1 MDEKIKYI
9 MESNEIRNKLCKM
22 GIGSVVGP
30 TGPKGDRGDIGPVGP
45 KGEAGISHEFIV
57 DETKTIN
64 PDELAKVQDEFIS
77 NTHHLTF
84 YIPKGKK
91 GDQGEIGP
99 IGPKGEDGGATIE
112 VGKTE
117 TVDSTSLA
125 EVTNVGNNKD
135 VILNFKIPKGEKG
148 ETGPRGEKGE
158 TGPRGF
164 PGEIGISEVITID
177 GTETV
182 EADEQA
188 EVQDDFDRNI
198 HHLTFYIPKGE
209 KGEKGDQGEVGP
221 TGPIGSLGPTS
232 YDVIAFVSYPNT
244 TVAGIALTGASRI
257 IPGTTNKI
265 VMSGSNSIKVNK
277 SGLYEIT
284 VCGRISG
291 VTKDTGGAFY
301 LINGETSEVLTD
313 MSFILSKGNTE
324 DMDFSEISFV
334 DITAPA
340 TLQIKTEIDGDAATS
355 NIEFSSINVLI
366 KGYSV

>member
-9 MESNEIRNKLCKM
+9 MESNEIRNKLYKM
-22 GIGSVVGP
+22 GICPVIGP
-30 TGPKGDRGDIGPVGP
+30 TGPKGDRGDIGPVG
-45 KGEAGISHEFIV
+45 ETGISHEIII

-64 PDELAKVQDEFIS
+64 PDEPAKVQDEFNN
-77 NTHHLTF
+77 NTHYLTF
-84 YIPKGKK
+84 YIPKGEK
-91 GDQGEIGP
+91 GEQGSIGP
-99 IGPKGEDGGATIE
+99 IG
-112 VGKTE
+112 
-117 TVDSTSLA
+117 
-125 EVTNVGNNKD
+125 
-135 VILNFKIPKGEKG
+135 PKGEKG
-148 ETGPRGEKGE
+148 ETGPMGLPGEKG
-158 TGPRGF
+158 
-164 PGEIGISEVITID
+164 ISEIIIID
-177 GTETV
+177 KTETV
-182 EADEQA
+182 ESDEPA
-188 EVQDDFDRNI
+188 KIQDDFNDNT

-209 KGEKGDQGEVGP
+209 KGEKGDQGSVGP
-221 TGPIGSLGPTS
+221 AGPTGSLGPTS

-257 IPGTTNKI
+257 IPGITNKI
-265 VMSGSNSIKVNK
+265 SMEGSNSIKINQ

-291 VTKDTGGAFY
+291 VTKDIGGAFY
-301 LINGETSEVLTD
+301 LIKSETSEVLTD

-340 TLQIKTEIDGDAATS
+340 TLQIKTEIDGDTATS

>member
-9 MESNEIRNKLCKM
+9 MESNEIRNKLYKM
-22 GIGSVVGP
+22 GICPVVGP
-30 TGPKGDRGDIGPVGP
+30 TGPKGDRGDIGPVG
-45 KGEAGISHEFIV
+45 ETGISHEIII

-64 PDELAKVQDEFIS
+64 PDEPAKVQDEFNN
-77 NTHHLTF
+77 NTHYLTF
-84 YIPKGKK
+84 YIPKGEK
-91 GDQGEIGP
+91 GEQGSIGS
-99 IGPKGEDGGATIE
+99 IGPKGEQGEPGPMGLPGEKGISEIIIID
-112 VGKTE
+112 KTE
-117 TVDSTSLA
+117 TVEPDEPA
-125 EVTNVGNNKD
+125 
-135 VILNFKIPKGEKG
+135 KI
-148 ETGPRGEKGE
+148 
-158 TGPRGF
+158 
-164 PGEIGISEVITID
+164 
-177 GTETV
+177 
-182 EADEQA
+182 
-188 EVQDDFDRNI
+188 QDDFNDNT

-209 KGEKGDQGEVGP
+209 KGEKGDQGSVGP
-221 TGPIGSLGPTS
+221 AGPTGSLGPTS

-257 IPGTTNKI
+257 IPGITNKI
-265 VMSGSNSIKVNK
+265 SMEGSNSIKVNQ

-291 VTKDTGGAFY
+291 VTKDIGGAFY
-301 LINGETSEVLTD
+301 LIKSETSEVLTD

-340 TLQIKTEIDGDAATS
+340 TLQIKTEIDGDTATS

>member
-9 MESNEIRNKLCKM
+9 MESNEIRNKLYKI
-22 GIGSVVGP
+22 GICPVVGP
-30 TGPKGDRGDIGPVGP
+30 TGPKGDRGDIGPVG
-45 KGEAGISHEFIV
+45 ETGISHEIII

-64 PDELAKVQDEFIS
+64 PDEPAKVQDEFNN
-77 NTHHLTF
+77 NTHYLTF
-84 YIPKGKK
+84 YIPKGEK
-91 GDQGEIGP
+91 GEQGSIGP
-99 IGPKGEDGGATIE
+99 IGPKGEQGETGPMGLPGEKGISEIIIID
-112 VGKTE
+112 KTE
-117 TVDSTSLA
+117 TVEPDEPA
-125 EVTNVGNNKD
+125 
-135 VILNFKIPKGEKG
+135 KI
-148 ETGPRGEKGE
+148 
-158 TGPRGF
+158 
-164 PGEIGISEVITID
+164 
-177 GTETV
+177 
-182 EADEQA
+182 
-188 EVQDDFDRNI
+188 QDDFNDNT

-209 KGEKGDQGEVGP
+209 KGEKGDQGSVGP
-221 TGPIGSLGPTS
+221 AGPTGSLGPTS

-257 IPGTTNKI
+257 IPGITNKI
-265 VMSGSNSIKVNK
+265 SMEGSNSIKINQ

-291 VTKDTGGAFY
+291 VTKDIGGAFY
-301 LINGETSEVLTD
+301 LIKSETSEVLTD

-340 TLQIKTEIDGDAATS
+340 TLQIKTEIDGDTATS

>member
-9 MESNEIRNKLCKM
+9 MESNEIRNKLYKI
-22 GIGSVVGP
+22 GICPVVGP
-30 TGPKGDRGDIGPVGP
+30 TGPKGDRGDIGPVG
-45 KGEAGISHEFIV
+45 ETGISHEIII

-64 PDELAKVQDEFIS
+64 PDEPAKVQDEFNN
-77 NTHHLTF
+77 NTHYLTF
-84 YIPKGKK
+84 YIPKGE
-91 GDQGEIGP
+91 QGSIGP
-99 IGPKGEDGGATIE
+99 IG
-112 VGKTE
+112 
-117 TVDSTSLA
+117 
-125 EVTNVGNNKD
+125 
-135 VILNFKIPKGEKG
+135 PKGEKG
-148 ETGPRGEKGE
+148 ETGPMGLPGEKG
-158 TGPRGF
+158 
-164 PGEIGISEVITID
+164 ISEIIIID
-177 GTETV
+177 KTETV
-182 EADEQA
+182 EPDEPA
-188 EVQDDFDRNI
+188 KIQDDFNDNT

-209 KGEKGDQGEVGP
+209 KGEKGDQGSVGP
-221 TGPIGSLGPTS
+221 AGPTGSLGPTS

-257 IPGTTNKI
+257 IPGITNKI
-265 VMSGSNSIKVNK
+265 SMEGSNSIKINQ

-291 VTKDTGGAFY
+291 VTKDIGGAFY
-301 LINGETSEVLTD
+301 LIKSETSEVLTD

-340 TLQIKTEIDGDAATS
+340 TLQIKTEIDGDTATS

>member
-9 MESNEIRNKLCKM
+9 MESNEIRNKLYKM
-22 GIGSVVGP
+22 GICPVVGP
-30 TGPKGDRGDIGPVGP
+30 TGPKGDRGDIGPVG
-45 KGEAGISHEFIV
+45 ETGISHEIII

-64 PDELAKVQDEFIS
+64 PDEPAKVQDEFNN
-77 NTHHLTF
+77 NTHYLTF
-84 YIPKGKK
+84 YIPKGEK
-91 GDQGEIGP
+91 GEQGS
-99 IGPKGEDGGATIE
+99 IGPKGEQGEPGPMGLPGEKGISEIFIID
-112 VGKTE
+112 KTE
-117 TVDSTSLA
+117 TVEPDEPA
-125 EVTNVGNNKD
+125 
-135 VILNFKIPKGEKG
+135 KI
-148 ETGPRGEKGE
+148 
-158 TGPRGF
+158 
-164 PGEIGISEVITID
+164 
-177 GTETV
+177 
-182 EADEQA
+182 
-188 EVQDDFDRNI
+188 QDDFNDNT

-209 KGEKGDQGEVGP
+209 KGEKGDQGSVGP
-221 TGPIGSLGPTS
+221 AGPTGSLGPTS

-257 IPGTTNKI
+257 IPGITNKI
-265 VMSGSNSIKVNK
+265 SMEGSNSIKINQ

-291 VTKDTGGAFY
+291 VTKDIGGAFY
-301 LINGETSEVLTD
+301 LIKSETSEVLTD

-340 TLQIKTEIDGDAATS
+340 TLQIKTEIDGDTATS

>member
-9 MESNEIRNKLCKM
+9 MESNEIRNKLYKI
-22 GIGSVVGP
+22 GICPVVGP
-30 TGPKGDRGDIGPVGP
+30 TGPKGDRGDIGPVG
-45 KGEAGISHEFIV
+45 ETGISHEIII

-64 PDELAKVQDEFIS
+64 PDEPAKVQDEFNN
-77 NTHHLTF
+77 NTHYLTF
-84 YIPKGKK
+84 YIPKGEK
-91 GDQGEIGP
+91 GEQGS
-99 IGPKGEDGGATIE
+99 IGPKGEQGDTGPMGLPGEKGISE
-112 VGKTE
+112 IIIIDKTE
-117 TVDSTSLA
+117 TVEPDEPA
-125 EVTNVGNNKD
+125 
-135 VILNFKIPKGEKG
+135 KI
-148 ETGPRGEKGE
+148 
-158 TGPRGF
+158 
-164 PGEIGISEVITID
+164 
-177 GTETV
+177 
-182 EADEQA
+182 
-188 EVQDDFDRNI
+188 QDDFNDNT

-209 KGEKGDQGEVGP
+209 KGEKGDQGNVGP
-221 TGPIGSLGPTS
+221 AGPTGSLGPTS

-257 IPGTTNKI
+257 IPGITNKI
-265 VMSGSNSIKVNK
+265 SMEGSNSIKINQ

-291 VTKDTGGAFY
+291 VTKDIGGAFY
-301 LINGETSEVLTD
+301 LIKSETSEVLTD

-340 TLQIKTEIDGDAATS
+340 TLQIKTEIDGDTATS

>member
-9 MESNEIRNKLCKM
+9 MESNEIRNKLYKM
-22 GIGSVVGP
+22 GICPVVGP
-30 TGPKGDRGDIGPVGP
+30 TGPKGDRGDIGPVG
-45 KGEAGISHEFIV
+45 ETGISHEIII

-64 PDELAKVQDEFIS
+64 PDEPAKVQDEFNN
-77 NTHHLTF
+77 NTHYLTF
-84 YIPKGKK
+84 YIPKG
-91 GDQGEIGP
+91 E
-99 IGPKGEDGGATIE
+99 KGEQGSIG
-112 VGKTE
+112 
-117 TVDSTSLA
+117 
-125 EVTNVGNNKD
+125 
-135 VILNFKIPKGEKG
+135 PKGEKG
-148 ETGPRGEKGE
+148 ETGPTGLPGEKG
-158 TGPRGF
+158 
-164 PGEIGISEVITID
+164 ISEIIIID
-177 GTETV
+177 KTETV
-182 EADEQA
+182 EPDEPA
-188 EVQDDFDRNI
+188 KIQDDFDDNT

-209 KGEKGDQGEVGP
+209 KGEKGDQGSVGP
-221 TGPIGSLGPTS
+221 AGPTGSLGPTS

-257 IPGTTNKI
+257 IPGITNKI
-265 VMSGSNSIKVNK
+265 SMEGSNSIKINQ

-291 VTKDTGGAFY
+291 VTKDIGGAFY
-301 LINGETSEVLTD
+301 LIKSETSEVLTD

-340 TLQIKTEIDGDAATS
+340 TLQIKTEIDGDTATS

>member
-9 MESNEIRNKLCKM
+9 MESNEIRNKLYKI
-22 GIGSVVGP
+22 GICPVVGP
-30 TGPKGDRGDIGPVGP
+30 TGPKGDRGDIGPVG
-45 KGEAGISHEFIV
+45 ETGISHEIII

-64 PDELAKVQDEFIS
+64 HDEPAKVQDEFNN
-77 NTHHLTF
+77 NTHYLTF
-84 YIPKGKK
+84 YIPKGEK
-91 GDQGEIGP
+91 GEQGSIGP
-99 IGPKGEDGGATIE
+99 IG
-112 VGKTE
+112 
-117 TVDSTSLA
+117 
-125 EVTNVGNNKD
+125 
-135 VILNFKIPKGEKG
+135 PKGEKG
-148 ETGPRGEKGE
+148 ETGPQGEKGE
-158 TGPRGF
+158 TGPMGL
-164 PGEIGISEVITID
+164 PGEKGISEIIIID
-177 GTETV
+177 KTETV
-182 EADEQA
+182 EPDEPA
-188 EVQDDFDRNI
+188 KIQDDFNDNT

-209 KGEKGDQGEVGP
+209 KGEKGDQGSIGPAGP
-221 TGPIGSLGPTS
+221 TGSLGPTS

-257 IPGTTNKI
+257 IPGITNKI
-265 VMSGSNSIKVNK
+265 SMEGSNSIKINQ

-291 VTKDTGGAFY
+291 VTKDIGGAFY
-301 LINGETSEVLTD
+301 LIKSETSEVLTD

-340 TLQIKTEIDGDAATS
+340 TLQIKTEIDGDTVTS

>member
-9 MESNEIRNKLCKM
+9 MESNEIRNKLYKM
-22 GIGSVVGP
+22 GICPVVGP
-30 TGPKGDRGDIGPVGP
+30 TGPKGDRGDIGPVG
-45 KGEAGISHEFIV
+45 ETGISHEIII

-64 PDELAKVQDEFIS
+64 PDEPAKVQDEFNN
-77 NTHHLTF
+77 NTHYLTF
-84 YIPKGKK
+84 YIPKGEK
-91 GDQGEIGP
+91 GEQGSIGP
-99 IGPKGEDGGATIE
+99 IG
-112 VGKTE
+112 
-117 TVDSTSLA
+117 
-125 EVTNVGNNKD
+125 
-135 VILNFKIPKGEKG
+135 PKGEKG
-148 ETGPRGEKGE
+148 ETGPMGLPGEKG
-158 TGPRGF
+158 
-164 PGEIGISEVITID
+164 ISEIIIID
-177 GTETV
+177 KTETV
-182 EADEQA
+182 EPDEPA
-188 EVQDDFDRNI
+188 KIQDDFNDNT

-209 KGEKGDQGEVGP
+209 KGEKGDQGSVGP
-221 TGPIGSLGPTS
+221 AGPTGSLGPTS

-257 IPGTTNKI
+257 IPGITNKI
-265 VMSGSNSIKVNK
+265 SMEGSNSIKINQ

-291 VTKDTGGAFY
+291 VTKDIGGAFY
-301 LINGETSEVLTD
+301 LIKSETSEVLTD

-340 TLQIKTEIDGDAATS
+340 TLQIKTEIDGDTVTS

>member
-9 MESNEIRNKLCKM
+9 MESNEIRNKLYKM
-22 GIGSVVGP
+22 GICPVVGP
-30 TGPKGDRGDIGPVGP
+30 TGPKGDRGDIGPVG
-45 KGEAGISHEFIV
+45 ETGISHEIII

-64 PDELAKVQDEFIS
+64 PDEPAKVQDEFNS
-77 NTHHLTF
+77 NTHYLTF
-84 YIPKGKK
+84 YIPKGEK
-91 GDQGEIGP
+91 GEQGSIGP
-99 IGPKGEDGGATIE
+99 IGPKGEKGEPGPMGLPGEKGISEIIIID
-112 VGKTE
+112 KTE
-117 TVDSTSLA
+117 TVEPDEPA
-125 EVTNVGNNKD
+125 
-135 VILNFKIPKGEKG
+135 KI
-148 ETGPRGEKGE
+148 
-158 TGPRGF
+158 
-164 PGEIGISEVITID
+164 
-177 GTETV
+177 
-182 EADEQA
+182 
-188 EVQDDFDRNI
+188 QDDFNDNT

-209 KGEKGDQGEVGP
+209 KGEKGDQGSVGP
-221 TGPIGSLGPTS
+221 AGPTGSLGPTS

-257 IPGTTNKI
+257 IPGITNKI
-265 VMSGSNSIKVNK
+265 SMEGSNSIKINQ

-291 VTKDTGGAFY
+291 VTKDIGGAFY
-301 LINGETSEVLTD
+301 LIKSETSEVLTD

-340 TLQIKTEIDGDAATS
+340 TLQIKTEIDGDTATS

>member
-9 MESNEIRNKLCKM
+9 MESNEIRNKLYKM
-22 GIGSVVGP
+22 GICPVVGP
-30 TGPKGDRGDIGPVGP
+30 TGPKGDRGDIGPVG
-45 KGEAGISHEFIV
+45 ETGISHEIII

-64 PDELAKVQDEFIS
+64 PDEPAKVQDEFNS
-77 NTHHLTF
+77 NTHYLTF
-84 YIPKGKK
+84 YIPKGEK
-91 GDQGEIGP
+91 GEQGSIGP
-99 IGPKGEDGGATIE
+99 IGPKGEKGEPGPMGLPGEKGISEIIIID
-112 VGKTE
+112 KTE
-117 TVDSTSLA
+117 TVEPDEPA
-125 EVTNVGNNKD
+125 
-135 VILNFKIPKGEKG
+135 KI
-148 ETGPRGEKGE
+148 
-158 TGPRGF
+158 
-164 PGEIGISEVITID
+164 
-177 GTETV
+177 
-182 EADEQA
+182 
-188 EVQDDFDRNI
+188 QDDFNDNT

-209 KGEKGDQGEVGP
+209 KGEKGDQGSVGP
-221 TGPIGSLGPTS
+221 AGPTGSLGPTS

-257 IPGTTNKI
+257 IPGITNKI
-265 VMSGSNSIKVNK
+265 SMEGSNSIKINQ

-291 VTKDTGGAFY
+291 VTKDIGGAFY
-301 LINGETSEVLTD
+301 LIKSETSEVLTD

>member
-9 MESNEIRNKLCKM
+9 MESNEIRNKLYKM
-22 GIGSVVGP
+22 GICPVVGP
-30 TGPKGDRGDIGPVGP
+30 TGPKGDRGDIGPVG
-45 KGEAGISHEFIV
+45 ETGISHEIII

-64 PDELAKVQDEFIS
+64 PDEPAKVQDEFNS
-77 NTHHLTF
+77 NTHYLTF
-84 YIPKGKK
+84 YIPKGEK
-91 GDQGEIGP
+91 GEQGSIGP
-99 IGPKGEDGGATIE
+99 IGPKGEKGEPGPMGLPGEKGISEIFIID
-112 VGKTE
+112 KTE
-117 TVDSTSLA
+117 TVEPDEPA
-125 EVTNVGNNKD
+125 
-135 VILNFKIPKGEKG
+135 KI
-148 ETGPRGEKGE
+148 
-158 TGPRGF
+158 
-164 PGEIGISEVITID
+164 
-177 GTETV
+177 
-182 EADEQA
+182 
-188 EVQDDFDRNI
+188 QDDFNDNT

-209 KGEKGDQGEVGP
+209 KGEKGDHGSVGP
-221 TGPIGSLGPTS
+221 AGPTGSLGPTS

-257 IPGTTNKI
+257 IPGITNKI
-265 VMSGSNSIKVNK
+265 SMEGSNSIKINQ

-291 VTKDTGGAFY
+291 VTKDIGGAFY
-301 LINGETSEVLTD
+301 LIKSETSEVLTD

-340 TLQIKTEIDGDAATS
+340 TLQIKTEIDGDTATS

>member
-9 MESNEIRNKLCKM
+9 MESNEIRNKLYKI
-22 GIGSVVGP
+22 GICPVVGP
-30 TGPKGDRGDIGPVGP
+30 TGPKGDRGDIGPVG
-45 KGEAGISHEFIV
+45 ETGISHEIII

-64 PDELAKVQDEFIS
+64 PDEPAKVQDEFNN
-77 NTHHLTF
+77 NTHYLTF
-84 YIPKGKK
+84 YIPKGEK
-91 GDQGEIGP
+91 GEQGSIGS
-99 IGPKGEDGGATIE
+99 IGPKGEQGEPGPMGLPGEKGISEIIIID
-112 VGKTE
+112 KTE
-117 TVDSTSLA
+117 TVEPDEPA
-125 EVTNVGNNKD
+125 
-135 VILNFKIPKGEKG
+135 KI
-148 ETGPRGEKGE
+148 
-158 TGPRGF
+158 
-164 PGEIGISEVITID
+164 
-177 GTETV
+177 
-182 EADEQA
+182 
-188 EVQDDFDRNI
+188 QDDFNDNT

-209 KGEKGDQGEVGP
+209 KGEKGDQGSVGP
-221 TGPIGSLGPTS
+221 AGPTGSLGPTS

-257 IPGTTNKI
+257 IPGITNKI
-265 VMSGSNSIKVNK
+265 SMEGSNSIKINQ

-291 VTKDTGGAFY
+291 VTKDIGGAFY
-301 LINGETSEVLTD
+301 LIKSETSEVLTD

-340 TLQIKTEIDGDAATS
+340 TLQIKTEIDGDTATS

>member
-9 MESNEIRNKLCKM
+9 MESNEIRNKLYKI
-22 GIGSVVGP
+22 GICPVVGP
-30 TGPKGDRGDIGPVGP
+30 TGPKGDRGDIGPVG
-45 KGEAGISHEFIV
+45 ETGISHEIII

-64 PDELAKVQDEFIS
+64 PDEPAKVQDEFNN
-77 NTHHLTF
+77 NTHYLTF
-84 YIPKGKK
+84 YIPKGEK
-91 GDQGEIGP
+91 GEQGSIGS
-99 IGPKGEDGGATIE
+99 IGPKGEQGEPGPMGLPGEKGISEIIIID
-112 VGKTE
+112 KTE
-117 TVDSTSLA
+117 TVEPDEPA
-125 EVTNVGNNKD
+125 
-135 VILNFKIPKGEKG
+135 KI
-148 ETGPRGEKGE
+148 
-158 TGPRGF
+158 
-164 PGEIGISEVITID
+164 
-177 GTETV
+177 
-182 EADEQA
+182 
-188 EVQDDFDRNI
+188 QDDFNDNT

-209 KGEKGDQGEVGP
+209 KGEKGDQGNVGP
-221 TGPIGSLGPTS
+221 AGPTGSLGPTS

-257 IPGTTNKI
+257 IPGITNKI
-265 VMSGSNSIKVNK
+265 SMESSNSIKINQ

-291 VTKDTGGAFY
+291 VTKDIGGAFY
-301 LINGETSEVLTD
+301 LIKSETSEVLTD

-340 TLQIKTEIDGDAATS
+340 TLQIKTEIDGDTVTS

>member
-9 MESNEIRNKLCKM
+9 MESNEIRNKLYKI
-22 GIGSVVGP
+22 GICPVVGP
-30 TGPKGDRGDIGPVGP
+30 TGPKGDRGDIGPVG
-45 KGEAGISHEFIV
+45 ETGISHEIII

-64 PDELAKVQDEFIS
+64 PDEPAKVQDEFNN
-77 NTHHLTF
+77 NTHYLTF
-84 YIPKGKK
+84 YIPKGEK
-91 GDQGEIGP
+91 GEQGSIGS
-99 IGPKGEDGGATIE
+99 IGPKGEQGEPGPMGLPGEKGISEIIIID
-112 VGKTE
+112 KTE
-117 TVDSTSLA
+117 TVEPDEPA
-125 EVTNVGNNKD
+125 
-135 VILNFKIPKGEKG
+135 KI
-148 ETGPRGEKGE
+148 
-158 TGPRGF
+158 
-164 PGEIGISEVITID
+164 
-177 GTETV
+177 
-182 EADEQA
+182 
-188 EVQDDFDRNI
+188 QDDFNDNT

-209 KGEKGDQGEVGP
+209 KGEKGDQGNVGP
-221 TGPIGSLGPTS
+221 AGPTGSLGPTS

-257 IPGTTNKI
+257 IPGITNKI
-265 VMSGSNSIKVNK
+265 SMECSNSIKINQ

-291 VTKDTGGAFY
+291 VTKDIGGAFY
-301 LINGETSEVLTD
+301 LIKSETSEVLTD

-340 TLQIKTEIDGDAATS
+340 TLQIKTEIDGDTVTS

>member
-9 MESNEIRNKLCKM
+9 MESNEIKNKLCKM
-22 GIGSVVGP
+22 GICPMVGP
-30 TGPKGDRGDIGPVGP
+30 TGPKGDRGLNGEKGEKGDIGPMGP
-45 KGEAGISHEFIV
+45 RGESGAATIGI
-57 DETKTIN
+57 
-64 PDELAKVQDEFIS
+64 
-77 NTHHLTF
+77 
-84 YIPKGKK
+84 
-91 GDQGEIGP
+91 GEI
-99 IGPKGEDGGATIE
+99 
-112 VGKTE
+112 E
-117 TVDSTSLA
+117 TVDSSSLA
-125 EVTNVGNNKD
+125 EITNIGTNQD

-148 ETGPRGEKGE
+148 EKGDQGEKGDTGPRGL
-158 TGPRGF
+158 

-177 GTETV
+177 GTETL
-182 EADEQA
+182 EPDEPA

-209 KGEKGDQGEVGP
+209 KGEKGEQGEVGP
-221 TGPIGSLGPTS
+221 TGPQGSLGPTS

-257 IPGTTNKI
+257 IPGITNKI
-265 VMSGSNSIKVNK
+265 SMEGSNSIKINK

-291 VTKDTGGAFY
+291 VTNDIGAAFY
-301 LINGETSEVLTD
+301 LIKSETSEVLTD
-313 MSFILSKGNTE
+313 MSFILEKGNTE

-340 TLQIKTEIDGDAATS
+340 TLQIKTEIKGDAATS

>member
-9 MESNEIRNKLCKM
+9 MESNEIRNKLYKM
-22 GIGSVVGP
+22 GICPVVGP
-30 TGPKGDRGDIGPVGP
+30 TGPKGDRGDIGPVG
-45 KGEAGISHEFIV
+45 ETGISHEIII

-64 PDELAKVQDEFIS
+64 PDEPAKVQDEFNN
-77 NTHHLTF
+77 NTHYLTF
-84 YIPKGKK
+84 YIPKGEK
-91 GDQGEIGP
+91 GEQGSIGP
-99 IGPKGEDGGATIE
+99 IG
-112 VGKTE
+112 
-117 TVDSTSLA
+117 
-125 EVTNVGNNKD
+125 
-135 VILNFKIPKGEKG
+135 PKGEKG
-148 ETGPRGEKGE
+148 ETGPMGLPGEKG
-158 TGPRGF
+158 
-164 PGEIGISEVITID
+164 ISEIIIID
-177 GTETV
+177 KTETV
-182 EADEQA
+182 EPDEPA
-188 EVQDDFDRNI
+188 KIQDDFNDNT

-209 KGEKGDQGEVGP
+209 KGEKGDQGNVGP
-221 TGPIGSLGPTS
+221 AGPTGSLGPTS

-257 IPGTTNKI
+257 IPGITNKI
-265 VMSGSNSIKVNK
+265 SMEGSNSIKINQ

-291 VTKDTGGAFY
+291 VTKDIGGAFY
-301 LINGETSEVLTD
+301 LIKSETSEVLTD

-340 TLQIKTEIDGDAATS
+340 TLQIKTEIDGDSATS

>member
-22 GIGSVVGP
+22 GICPVVGP
-30 TGPKGDRGDIGPVGP
+30 TGPKGEKGDIGPV
-45 KGEAGISHEFIV
+45 GEAGISHEFIV

-64 PDELAKVQDEFIS
+64 PDEPAKVQDEFNS

-84 YIPKGKK
+84 YIPKGEK

-99 IGPKGEDGGATIE
+99 VGPKGEDGGATIE

-148 ETGPRGEKGE
+148 ETGPQGEKGE

-221 TGPIGSLGPTS
+221 TGPMGSLGPTS

-257 IPGTTNKI
+257 IPGITNKI
-265 VMSGSNSIKVNK
+265 SMEGSNSIKINQ

-291 VTKDTGGAFY
+291 VTKDIGGAFY
-301 LINGETSEVLTD
+301 LIKSETSEVLTD

-340 TLQIKTEIDGDAATS
+340 TLQLKTEIDGDTATS

>member
-9 MESNEIRNKLCKM
+9 MESNEIRNKLYKI
-22 GIGSVVGP
+22 GICPVVGP
-30 TGPKGDRGDIGPVGP
+30 TGPKGDRGDIGPVG
-45 KGEAGISHEFIV
+45 ETGISHEIII

-64 PDELAKVQDEFIS
+64 PDEPAKVQDEFNN
-77 NTHHLTF
+77 NTHYLTF
-84 YIPKGKK
+84 YIPKGEK
-91 GDQGEIGP
+91 GEQGSIGSIGPTGEQGEPGP
-99 IGPKGEDGGATIE
+99 MGLPGEKGISEIIIID
-112 VGKTE
+112 KTE
-117 TVDSTSLA
+117 TVEPDEPA
-125 EVTNVGNNKD
+125 
-135 VILNFKIPKGEKG
+135 KI
-148 ETGPRGEKGE
+148 
-158 TGPRGF
+158 
-164 PGEIGISEVITID
+164 
-177 GTETV
+177 
-182 EADEQA
+182 
-188 EVQDDFDRNI
+188 QDDFNDNT

-209 KGEKGDQGEVGP
+209 KGEKGDQGNVGP
-221 TGPIGSLGPTS
+221 AGPTGSLGPTS

-257 IPGTTNKI
+257 IPGITNKI
-265 VMSGSNSIKVNK
+265 SMEGSNSIKINQ

-291 VTKDTGGAFY
+291 VTKDIGGAFY
-301 LINGETSEVLTD
+301 LIKSETSEVLTD

-340 TLQIKTEIDGDAATS
+340 TLQIKTEIDGDTATS

>member
-22 GIGSVVGP
+22 GICPVVGP
-30 TGPKGDRGDIGPVGP
+30 TGPKGDRGDIGPVG
-45 KGEAGISHEFIV
+45 ETGISHEIII

-64 PDELAKVQDEFIS
+64 PDEPAKVQDEFNN
-77 NTHHLTF
+77 NTH
-84 YIPKGKK
+84 Y
-91 GDQGEIGP
+91 
-99 IGPKGEDGGATIE
+99 
-112 VGKTE
+112 
-117 TVDSTSLA
+117 
-125 EVTNVGNNKD
+125 
-135 VILNFKIPKGEKG
+135 
-148 ETGPRGEKGE
+148 
-158 TGPRGF
+158 
-164 PGEIGISEVITID
+164 
-177 GTETV
+177 
-182 EADEQA
+182 
-188 EVQDDFDRNI
+188 
-198 HHLTFYIPKGE
+198 LTFYIPKGE
-209 KGEKGDQGEVGP
+209 KGEQGSI
-221 TGPIGSLGPTS
+221 GPIGPKGEKGEKGPTS

-257 IPGTTNKI
+257 IPGITNKI
-265 VMSGSNSIKVNK
+265 SMEGSNSIKINQ

-291 VTKDTGGAFY
+291 VTKDIGGAFY
-301 LINGETSEVLTD
+301 LIKSETSEVLTD

-340 TLQIKTEIDGDAATS
+340 TLQIKTEIDGDSATS

>member
-9 MESNEIRNKLCKM
+9 MESNEIRNKLYKM
-22 GIGSVVGP
+22 GICPVVGP
-30 TGPKGDRGDIGPVGP
+30 TGPKGDRGDIGPVG
-45 KGEAGISHEFIV
+45 ETGISHEIII

-64 PDELAKVQDEFIS
+64 PDEPAKVQDEFNS
-77 NTHHLTF
+77 NTHYLTF
-84 YIPKGKK
+84 YIPKGEK
-91 GDQGEIGP
+91 GEQGSIGP
-99 IGPKGEDGGATIE
+99 IGPKGEKGEPGPMGLPGEKGISEIIIID
-112 VGKTE
+112 KTE
-117 TVDSTSLA
+117 TVEPDEPA
-125 EVTNVGNNKD
+125 
-135 VILNFKIPKGEKG
+135 KI
-148 ETGPRGEKGE
+148 
-158 TGPRGF
+158 
-164 PGEIGISEVITID
+164 
-177 GTETV
+177 
-182 EADEQA
+182 
-188 EVQDDFDRNI
+188 QDDFNDNT

-209 KGEKGDQGEVGP
+209 KGEKGDQGSVGP
-221 TGPIGSLGPTS
+221 AGPTGSLGPTS

-257 IPGTTNKI
+257 IPGITNKI
-265 VMSGSNSIKVNK
+265 SMEGSNSIKINQ

-291 VTKDTGGAFY
+291 VTKDIGGAFY
-301 LINGETSEVLTD
+301 LIKSETSEVLTD

-340 TLQIKTEIDGDAATS
+340 TLQIKTEIDGDTVTS

>member
-22 GIGSVVGP
+22 GICPVVGP
-30 TGPKGDRGDIGPVGP
+30 TGPKGEKGDIGPVG
-45 KGEAGISHEFIV
+45 ETGISHEIII

-64 PDELAKVQDEFIS
+64 PDEHAKVQDEFNN
-77 NTHHLTF
+77 NTHYLTF
-84 YIPKGKK
+84 YIPKGEK
-91 GDQGEIGP
+91 GEQGSIGP
-99 IGPKGEDGGATIE
+99 IGPKGE
-112 VGKTE
+112 
-117 TVDSTSLA
+117 
-125 EVTNVGNNKD
+125 
-135 VILNFKIPKGEKG
+135 KGEKG
-148 ETGPRGEKGE
+148 ETGPMGLPGEKG
-158 TGPRGF
+158 
-164 PGEIGISEVITID
+164 ISEIIIID
-177 GTETV
+177 KTETV
-182 EADEQA
+182 EPDEPA
-188 EVQDDFDRNI
+188 KIQDDFNDNT

-209 KGEKGDQGEVGP
+209 KGEKGDQGSVGP
-221 TGPIGSLGPTS
+221 AGPTGSLGPTS

-257 IPGTTNKI
+257 IPGITNKI
-265 VMSGSNSIKVNK
+265 SMEGSNSIKVNQ

-291 VTKDTGGAFY
+291 VTKDIGGAFY
-301 LINGETSEVLTD
+301 LIKSETSEVLTD

-340 TLQIKTEIDGDAATS
+340 TLQIKTEIDGDTATS

>member
-9 MESNEIRNKLCKM
+9 MESNEIRNKLYKM
-22 GIGSVVGP
+22 GICPVVGP
-30 TGPKGDRGDIGPVGP
+30 TGPKGDRGDIGPVG
-45 KGEAGISHEFIV
+45 ETGISHEIII

-64 PDELAKVQDEFIS
+64 PDEPAKVQDEFNN
-77 NTHHLTF
+77 NTHYLTF
-84 YIPKGKK
+84 YIPKGEK
-91 GDQGEIGP
+91 GEQGSIGP
-99 IGPKGEDGGATIE
+99 IG
-112 VGKTE
+112 
-117 TVDSTSLA
+117 
-125 EVTNVGNNKD
+125 
-135 VILNFKIPKGEKG
+135 PKGEKG
-148 ETGPRGEKGE
+148 ETGPMGLPGEKG
-158 TGPRGF
+158 
-164 PGEIGISEVITID
+164 ISEIIIID
-177 GTETV
+177 KTETV
-182 EADEQA
+182 EPDEPA
-188 EVQDDFDRNI
+188 KIQDDFNDNT

-209 KGEKGDQGEVGP
+209 KGEKGDQGSVGP
-221 TGPIGSLGPTS
+221 AGPTGSLGPTS

-257 IPGTTNKI
+257 IPGITNKI
-265 VMSGSNSIKVNK
+265 SMEGSNSIKINQ

-291 VTKDTGGAFY
+291 VTKDIGGAFY
-301 LINGETSEVLTD
+301 LIKSETSEVLKD

-340 TLQIKTEIDGDAATS
+340 TLQIKTEIDGDTVTS

>member
-9 MESNEIRNKLCKM
+9 MESNEIRNKLYKM
-22 GIGSVVGP
+22 GICPVVGP
-30 TGPKGDRGDIGPVGP
+30 TGPKGEKGDIGPVG
-45 KGEAGISHEFIV
+45 ETGISHEIII

-64 PDELAKVQDEFIS
+64 PDEPAKVQDEFNN
-77 NTHHLTF
+77 NTHYLTF
-84 YIPKGKK
+84 YIPKGEK
-91 GDQGEIGP
+91 GEQGSIGP
-99 IGPKGEDGGATIE
+99 IG
-112 VGKTE
+112 
-117 TVDSTSLA
+117 
-125 EVTNVGNNKD
+125 
-135 VILNFKIPKGEKG
+135 PKGEKG
-148 ETGPRGEKGE
+148 ETGPQGEKGE
-158 TGPRGF
+158 TGPMGL
-164 PGEIGISEVITID
+164 PGEKGISEIIIID
-177 GTETV
+177 KTETV
-182 EADEQA
+182 EPDEPA
-188 EVQDDFDRNI
+188 KIQDDFNDNT

-209 KGEKGDQGEVGP
+209 KGEKGDQGSVGP
-221 TGPIGSLGPTS
+221 AGPTGSLGPTS

-257 IPGTTNKI
+257 IPGITNKI
-265 VMSGSNSIKVNK
+265 SMEGSNSIKINQ

-291 VTKDTGGAFY
+291 VTKDIGGAFY
-301 LINGETSEVLTD
+301 LIKSETSEVLTD

-340 TLQIKTEIDGDAATS
+340 TLQIKTEIDGDTATS

>member
-9 MESNEIRNKLCKM
+9 MESNEIRNKLYKI
-22 GIGSVVGP
+22 GICPVVGP
-30 TGPKGDRGDIGPVGP
+30 TGPKGDRGDIGPVG
-45 KGEAGISHEFIV
+45 ETGISHEIII

-64 PDELAKVQDEFIS
+64 PDEPAKVQDEFNN
-77 NTHHLTF
+77 NTHYLTF
-84 YIPKGKK
+84 YIPKGEK
-91 GDQGEIGP
+91 GEQGSIGP
-99 IGPKGEDGGATIE
+99 IG
-112 VGKTE
+112 
-117 TVDSTSLA
+117 
-125 EVTNVGNNKD
+125 
-135 VILNFKIPKGEKG
+135 PKGEKG
-148 ETGPRGEKGE
+148 ETGPMGLPGEKG
-158 TGPRGF
+158 
-164 PGEIGISEVITID
+164 ISEIIIID
-177 GTETV
+177 KTETV
-182 EADEQA
+182 EPDEPA
-188 EVQDDFDRNI
+188 KIQDDFDDNT

-209 KGEKGDQGEVGP
+209 KGEKGDQGSVGP
-221 TGPIGSLGPTS
+221 AGPTGSLGPTS

-257 IPGTTNKI
+257 IPGITNKI
-265 VMSGSNSIKVNK
+265 SMEGSNSIKINQ

-291 VTKDTGGAFY
+291 VTKDIGGAFY
-301 LINGETSEVLTD
+301 LIKSETSEVLTD

-340 TLQIKTEIDGDAATS
+340 TLQIKTEIDGDTATS

>member
-9 MESNEIRNKLCKM
+9 MESNEIRNKLCKI
-22 GIGSVVGP
+22 GICPVVGP
-30 TGPKGDRGDIGPVGP
+30 TGPKGDRGDIGPVG
-45 KGEAGISHEFIV
+45 ETGIGHEIII

-64 PDELAKVQDEFIS
+64 PDEPAKVQDEFNN
-77 NTHHLTF
+77 NTHYLTF
-84 YIPKGKK
+84 YIPKGEK
-91 GDQGEIGP
+91 GDTGPMGLPGE
-99 IGPKGEDGGATIE
+99 KGISEIIIID
-112 VGKTE
+112 KTE
-117 TVDSTSLA
+117 TVEPDEPA
-125 EVTNVGNNKD
+125 
-135 VILNFKIPKGEKG
+135 KI
-148 ETGPRGEKGE
+148 
-158 TGPRGF
+158 
-164 PGEIGISEVITID
+164 
-177 GTETV
+177 
-182 EADEQA
+182 
-188 EVQDDFDRNI
+188 QDDFDDNT

-209 KGEKGDQGEVGP
+209 KGEKGDQGSVGP
-221 TGPIGSLGPTS
+221 AGPTGSLGPTS

-257 IPGTTNKI
+257 IPGITNKI
-265 VMSGSNSIKVNK
+265 SMEGSNGIKINQ

-291 VTKDTGGAFY
+291 VTKDIGGAFY
-301 LINGETSEVLTD
+301 LIKSETSEVLTD

-340 TLQIKTEIDGDAATS
+340 TLQIKTEIDGDTATS

>member
-9 MESNEIRNKLCKM
+9 MESNEIRNKLYKI
-22 GIGSVVGP
+22 GICPVVGP
-30 TGPKGDRGDIGPVGP
+30 TGPKGDRGDIGPVG
-45 KGEAGISHEFIV
+45 ETGISHEIII

-64 PDELAKVQDEFIS
+64 PDEPEKVQDEFNN
-77 NTHHLTF
+77 NTHYLTF
-84 YIPKGKK
+84 YIPKGEK
-91 GDQGEIGP
+91 GEQGSIGS
-99 IGPKGEDGGATIE
+99 IGPKGEQGEPGPMGLPGEKGISEIIIID
-112 VGKTE
+112 KTE
-117 TVDSTSLA
+117 TVEPDEPA
-125 EVTNVGNNKD
+125 
-135 VILNFKIPKGEKG
+135 KI
-148 ETGPRGEKGE
+148 
-158 TGPRGF
+158 
-164 PGEIGISEVITID
+164 
-177 GTETV
+177 
-182 EADEQA
+182 
-188 EVQDDFDRNI
+188 QDDFNDNT

-209 KGEKGDQGEVGP
+209 KGEKGDQGNVGP
-221 TGPIGSLGPTS
+221 AGPTGSLGPTS

-257 IPGTTNKI
+257 IPGITNKI
-265 VMSGSNSIKVNK
+265 SMEGSNSIKINQ

-291 VTKDTGGAFY
+291 VTKDIGGAFY
-301 LINGETSEVLTD
+301 LIKSETSEVLTD

-340 TLQIKTEIDGDAATS
+340 TLQIKTEIDGDTATS

>member
-9 MESNEIRNKLCKM
+9 MESNEIRNKLYKM
-22 GIGSVVGP
+22 GICPVVGP
-30 TGPKGDRGDIGPVGP
+30 TGPRGEKGDIGPVG
-45 KGEAGISHEFIV
+45 ETGISHEIII

-64 PDELAKVQDEFIS
+64 PDEPAKVQDEFNN
-77 NTHHLTF
+77 NTHYLTF
-84 YIPKGKK
+84 YIPKGE
-91 GDQGEIGP
+91 QGSIGP
-99 IGPKGEDGGATIE
+99 IG
-112 VGKTE
+112 
-117 TVDSTSLA
+117 
-125 EVTNVGNNKD
+125 
-135 VILNFKIPKGEKG
+135 PKGEKG
-148 ETGPRGEKGE
+148 ETGPMGLPGEKG
-158 TGPRGF
+158 
-164 PGEIGISEVITID
+164 ISEIIIID
-177 GTETV
+177 KTETV
-182 EADEQA
+182 EPDEPA
-188 EVQDDFDRNI
+188 KIQDDFNDNT

-209 KGEKGDQGEVGP
+209 KGEKGDQGSVGP
-221 TGPIGSLGPTS
+221 AGPTGSLGPTS

-257 IPGTTNKI
+257 IPGITNKI
-265 VMSGSNSIKVNK
+265 SMEGSNSIKINQ

-291 VTKDTGGAFY
+291 VTKDIGGAFY
-301 LINGETSEVLTD
+301 LIKSETSEVLTD

-340 TLQIKTEIDGDAATS
+340 TLQIKTEIDGDTATS

>member
-9 MESNEIRNKLCKM
+9 MESNEIRNKLYKM
-22 GIGSVVGP
+22 GICPVVGP
-30 TGPKGDRGDIGPVGP
+30 TGPRGEKGDIGPVG
-45 KGEAGISHEFIV
+45 ETGISHEIII

-64 PDELAKVQDEFIS
+64 PDEPAKVQDEFNN
-77 NTHHLTF
+77 NTHYLTF
-84 YIPKGKK
+84 YIPKGEK
-91 GDQGEIGP
+91 GEQGS
-99 IGPKGEDGGATIE
+99 IGPKGEQGDTGPMGLPGEKGISE
-112 VGKTE
+112 IIIIDKTE
-117 TVDSTSLA
+117 TVEPDEPA
-125 EVTNVGNNKD
+125 
-135 VILNFKIPKGEKG
+135 KI
-148 ETGPRGEKGE
+148 
-158 TGPRGF
+158 
-164 PGEIGISEVITID
+164 
-177 GTETV
+177 
-182 EADEQA
+182 
-188 EVQDDFDRNI
+188 QDDFNDNT

-209 KGEKGDQGEVGP
+209 KGEKGDQGSVGP
-221 TGPIGSLGPTS
+221 AGPTGSLGPTS

-257 IPGTTNKI
+257 IPGITNKI
-265 VMSGSNSIKVNK
+265 SMEGSNSIKVNQ

-291 VTKDTGGAFY
+291 VTKDIGGAFY
-301 LINGETSEVLTD
+301 LIKSETSEVLTD

-340 TLQIKTEIDGDAATS
+340 TLQIKTEIDGDTATS

>member
-9 MESNEIRNKLCKM
+9 MESNEIRNKLYKI
-22 GIGSVVGP
+22 GICPVVGP
-30 TGPKGDRGDIGPVGP
+30 TGPKGDRGDIGPVG
-45 KGEAGISHEFIV
+45 ETGISHEIII

-64 PDELAKVQDEFIS
+64 PDEPAKVQDEFNN
-77 NTHHLTF
+77 NTHYLTF
-84 YIPKGKK
+84 YIPKGEK
-91 GDQGEIGP
+91 GEQGS
-99 IGPKGEDGGATIE
+99 IGPKGEKGDTGPMGLPGEKGISE
-112 VGKTE
+112 IIIIDKTE
-117 TVDSTSLA
+117 TVEPDEPA
-125 EVTNVGNNKD
+125 
-135 VILNFKIPKGEKG
+135 KI
-148 ETGPRGEKGE
+148 
-158 TGPRGF
+158 
-164 PGEIGISEVITID
+164 
-177 GTETV
+177 
-182 EADEQA
+182 
-188 EVQDDFDRNI
+188 QDDFNDNT

-209 KGEKGDQGEVGP
+209 KGEKGDQGSVGP
-221 TGPIGSLGPTS
+221 AGPTGSLGPTS

-257 IPGTTNKI
+257 IPGITNKI
-265 VMSGSNSIKVNK
+265 SMEGSNSIKINQ

-291 VTKDTGGAFY
+291 VTKDIGGAFY
-301 LINGETSEVLTD
+301 LIKSETSEVLTD

-340 TLQIKTEIDGDAATS
+340 TLQIKTEIDGDTATS